1 MSGGGLASSARNS
14 PAEGINS
21 VFGTNLLGAGGVS
34 NDWGTRQANNL
45 TGYNVFNAGNNALD
59 ASKAAQGPASL
70 TPLSP
75 QSTIPMAPNGAFM
88 PIQSQQ
94 GIFNQMAANSAGQ
107 LFNPGIQNPI
117 NGAKG
122 PINQPMG
129 PSPILGSLSRNG
141 PNGLSRGYSKL

>member
-59 ASKAAQGPASL
+59 AQKAAQAPGSL

-75 QSTIPMAPNGAFM
+75 QSTIPMMPGGAFM
-88 PIQSQQ
+88 PIQPQQ
-94 GIFNQMAANSAGQ
+94 GIFNQMAANSAGP
-107 LFNPGIQNPI
+107 LFNPAAS

-122 PINQPMG
+122 PTNQPI
-129 PSPILGSLSRNG
+129 PASSILGSLSGNG
-141 PNGLSRGYSKL
+141 NTPRGYLKP